1 MKILKCIICK
11 GEVELVSEDRS
22 TNKKVRCSKCG
33 FTNCTT
39 TTNVKE
45 PEILVIRRRKFIGD

>member
-1 MKILKCIICK
+1 MKILRCIICN
-11 GEVELVSEDRS
+11 GEVELVTEDRS

-39 TTNVKE
+39 NVKE
-45 PEILVIRRRKFIGD
+45 PEIFIIRKRAINK